1 MVRRWFQLELLAF
14 QIVPNPSLP
23 QATRN
28 KIQATIDRLRLN
40 DFRKKREEN
49 AERHWQRGYSLDV
62 LKRESPFV
70 AFELNRQGRLRLGDV
85 S

>member
-1 MVRRWFQLELLAF
+1 M
-14 QIVPNPSLP
+14 PNPSLP

-49 AERHWQRGYSLDV
+49 AEHHWQRGYSLDV

-85 S
+85 W